1 MLSQNLILV
10 NNDIVSSYEDSDLT
24 VNVIPKTTSLKR
36 TEKICQSDI
45 IYRY

>member
-1 MLSQNLILV
+1 MLNQTLTFYNMTNV
-10 NNDIVSSYEDSDLT
+10 PNYKFDLT